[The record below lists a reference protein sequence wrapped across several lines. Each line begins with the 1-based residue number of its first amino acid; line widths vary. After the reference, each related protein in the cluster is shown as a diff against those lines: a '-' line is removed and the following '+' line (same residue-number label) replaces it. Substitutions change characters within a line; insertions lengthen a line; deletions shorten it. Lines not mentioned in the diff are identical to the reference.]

1 MRPDRSLPPSYFEAM
16 FQGDP
21 DPWGLETRAYEAE
34 KFDATVAALGGRSYA
49 RAFEVGCA
57 GGSLTRRL
65 APLCSS
71 LLAIDVSETALERAR
86 RKCADLTQVRFAQMA
101 FPQATPDLVDVD
113 LIILSEVA
121 YYWDDA
127 DLERAGG
134 WMREALAPG
143 GDILLVH
150 WIGETDYPQTGDGAV
165 EALGSVLGGRVETIA
180 SRREQAYRLDLWRGR
195 DRE

>member
-1 MRPDRSLPPSYFEAM
+1 MRPDRTLPASYFEAM

-21 DPWGLETRAYEAE
+21 DPWGLESRAYEAA
-34 KFDATVAALGGRSYA
+34 KFDATVAALGGRTYG

-86 RKCADLTQVRFAQMA
+86 QKCEDLAQVRLAQMA
-101 FPQATPDLVDVD
+101 FPQTTPDLVDVD
-113 LIILSEVA
+113 LIVLSEVA
-121 YYWDDA
+121 YYWDHA
-127 DLERAGG
+127 DLERAGV
-134 WMREALAPG
+134 WMCEAVAPG

-150 WIGETDYPQTGDGAV
+150 WTGETDYPQTGDGAV
-165 EALGSVLGGRVETIA
+165 EALGSVLGDRVETVV
-180 SRREQAYRLDLWRGR
+180 SRRETAYRLDLWRGR
-195 DRE
+195 DRG

>member
-1 MRPDRSLPPSYFEAM
+1 MRPDSSMPPSYFEAM

-21 DPWGLETRAYEAE
+21 DPWGLESRTYEAE
-34 KFDATVAALGGRSYA
+34 KFDATVAALGGRTYA

-71 LLAIDVSETALERAR
+71 LLSIDVSVTALDRAQ
-86 RKCADLTQVRFAQMA
+86 RKCADLPQVVFEPMV
-101 FPQATPDLVDVD
+101 FPRYTPDLVDID
-113 LIILSEVA
+113 LIVLSEIA

-127 DLERAGG
+127 DLERAAIWIG
-134 WMREALAPG
+134 ESLAPG

-150 WIGETDYPQTGDGAV
+150 WTGETDYPQTGDGAV
-165 EALGSVLGGRVETIA
+165 EALRSLLGDQVEVISA
-180 SRREQAYRLDLWRGR
+180 QREPAYRLDLWRGG
-195 DRE
+195 DRA